1 MFASSNFPLVSVAIC
16 VHLFGSSCSLDGFDV
31 KQMKINGR
39 FSYDRSSQRDLEFF
53 TEIREIDL
61 HRRIFVGDESE
72 LQTKCQTVS
81 SCGCLCK

>member
-1 MFASSNFPLVSVAIC
+1 
-16 VHLFGSSCSLDGFDV
+16 
-31 KQMKINGR
+31 MKINGR

-72 LQTKCQTVS
+72 LQSYKQSVRRPVLAADSANDGLTQYGS
-81 SCGCLCK
+81 D